1 MIEIS
6 SLAIEKNKS
15 VFIKRL
21 VLGTGKSLAVKPPT
35 GELRKAFQLIGLGG
49 SRKGVSLKF
58 IVITRRYQQMNIR
71 PLQDRVV
78 IRRMEEETTTAG
90 GIVLPGAAAEKP
102 NQGEIVAVGTG
113 KPLDNGETRAMS
125 VSVGDKVVFGQYS
138 GSNTIKVDGEELL
151 IMSESEILGVIE
163 K

>member
-1 MIEIS
+1 
-6 SLAIEKNKS
+6 
-15 VFIKRL
+15 
-21 VLGTGKSLAVKPPT
+21 
-35 GELRKAFQLIGLGG
+35 
-49 SRKGVSLKF
+49 
-58 IVITRRYQQMNIR
+58 MNIR

-113 KPLDNGETRAMS
+113 KPLDNGETRTMS

-138 GSNTIKVDGEELL
+138 GSNTIKVEGEELL